1 MKKLLFTTILIVSM
15 FNHISINAQKYAFVD
30 INYILDEL
38 PEYRDAQ
45 KELNNWAEKW
55 QQEIQALYLEIDK
68 KVQALQQEQILL
80 PIETRKQREAEIA
93 KMQQEVKE
101 LQQKR
106 FGPTGDLFKKRQEI
120 IEPVQ
125 VKIYKAIKDM
135 ANEKGY
141 DFVLDKGTQ
150 GQVLFANPKYDKSD
164 EILKKV
170 KTMK

>member
-1 MKKLLFTTILIVSM
+1 MKYFLFTSVLLLSLMSNSTTL
-15 FNHISINAQKYAFVD
+15 AQKYAFVD

-38 PEYRDAQ
+38 PEYREAQ

-80 PIETRKQREAEIA
+80 PVETRKQREAEIA
-93 KMQQEVKE
+93 KLQQEAKE

-106 FGPTGDLFKKRQEI
+106 FGPTGDLFKKRQEL

-125 VKIYKAIKDM
+125 VKIYKAIKEM

>member
-1 MKKLLFTTILIVSM
+1 MSNSTTL
-15 FNHISINAQKYAFVD
+15 AQKYAFVD

-38 PEYRDAQ
+38 PEYREAQ

-80 PIETRKQREAEIA
+80 PVETRKQREAEIA
-93 KMQQEVKE
+93 KLQQEAKE

-106 FGPTGDLFKKRQEI
+106 FGPTGDLFKKRQEL

-125 VKIYKAIKDM
+125 VKIYKAIKEM